1 MTERVNYIKATQRI
15 GWYLRCMYFFMVF
28 IFSGLLAFLWVIHIT
43 IMYFVVTGNRNVSKL
58 VSKYYKHFVFGD
70 TTGLAKDSRVHCL
83 FCSRLPFPFH
93 PRIEH
98 MCQAFKFR
106 NKYSVIKLKLRKY
119 TRDQAHHNFATLLQI
134 LYLYYSKVHFV
145 DFLML
150 S

>member
-1 MTERVNYIKATQRI
+1 MVSTVHVFLYGISFFRVA
-15 GWYLRCMYFFMVF
+15 
-28 IFSGLLAFLWVIHIT
+28 SFLVSDSHNNNI
-43 IMYFVVTGNRNVSKL
+43 FVVVGNRNVIMSANKQ
-58 VSKYYKHFVFGD
+58 VSIIKHFVFGD
-70 TTGLAKDSRVHCL
+70 TMGLAKVPSVHCL
-83 FCSRLPFPFH
+83 SRSRLPFPSH